1 MKPYGNLNG
10 IGLIAGKGQTTMK
23 KRTARTALTLVFV
36 LVLIFSLAACGAKD
50 AEKTETK
57 TFTGDVVTVS
67 IPSGWSLVS
76 GTDMNGANS
85 ADFICH
91 VEKFELGDPYL
102 QVTKD
107 DRDIEAIRKVLQSEE
122 TFGKYTGEVES
133 NSITWYVAEK
143 AAAAM
148 IGEKACLVCGYECDF
163 SSAEVQS
170 ILGSIQWAG

>member
-1 MKPYGNLNG
+1 MPDETIWQSEWNRLDSREGTNNHEEAYCTHCINPRIRFGSHFFACSLRRKGCGKNRNKDIYRRRCHGLHSVRLESRIRYGYER
-10 IGLIAGKGQTTMK
+10 GKQRRFYLPRREM
-23 KRTARTALTLVFV
+23 
-36 LVLIFSLAACGAKD
+36 
-50 AEKTETK
+50 
-57 TFTGDVVTVS
+57 
-67 IPSGWSLVS
+67 
-76 GTDMNGANS
+76 
-85 ADFICH
+85 
-91 VEKFELGDPYL
+91 GDPYL